1 MMTRRLFFVFLAS
14 LLVCMADAAPVS
26 LSQAKSVAEAFLT
39 NASPAVPGVKRAP
52 ARARLVSASSDQSKY
67 FVFENEAGGFVVV
80 AGDDVAY
87 PILGYSNAP
96 IASGAEMPA
105 SMKAWLEGYASQIQW
120 AIDNGI
126 TPDTSVV
133 NAWKRLAPA
142 RKAVEVVSPL
152 LLTTWNQSPYYNK
165 YCPMDAEKNAQTVVG
180 CVATALAQVLKYWE
194 SPISGYGS
202 YSYEHPTYGTIS
214 ADFENTTYEWANMP
228 YSLTASSTTTQVD
241 AVARLMYHC
250 GVSVQMDYGVE
261 SSGAFTISAQ
271 SNYVHCAEYALETY
285 WGYDQGLKGLQKKD
299 YKYKNAEWL
308 DLIRKELDAARP
320 VIYSGYGAGGGHCF
334 VCDGYDD
341 ANYFHFNWGWG
352 GLYDGFFALD
362 ALAPGTGGI
371 GGGSGDYNDD
381 QQMIIGIKPNAGLS
395 PTTSTDLTLAAPLS
409 MPATTIEPMSD
420 FTVNVQLV
428 NNGSAFAG
436 NVVLALLDA
445 ELELVY
451 RYDMKSS
458 VSIAAGG
465 TANYTFNA
473 TCSEEIP
480 VGVYYVAV
488 EYKPTGQ
495 ADWTQVTSQSYKSYL
510 QMRIQ
515 PSSACNYIPY
525 QTTFETEPI
534 GWVFANASGINSG
547 FVVGGAMKYRGE
559 KALYISPDG
568 GATSGYTQDS
578 PDGYVSL
585 AYKKI
590 YLEKGKYT
598 LTTTLNTNV
607 TYLDSDN
614 DRYCVA
620 ISPASDGKPTPL
632 NKYTTNPKDFIP
644 STNLPLN
651 NTSTSK
657 WSWYAYPMSFAVSQ
671 TGYYY
676 LTYALMANE
685 TASAGQYVAIDNIK
699 ISRELD
705 FNWTYTE
712 TTKGLL
718 IKVNGNFDSYTCRYY
733 SNHNYSSISFKLDAN
748 NEALIPYSK
757 LRDAVHKEN
766 IYYFSITAKCDN
778 NSTEKNGWVTINTD
792 VFPQDTCPLV
802 PYDLTAIEEERGVQM
817 KWRGNSPLY
826 EVKWGTN
833 SYGTTSAS
841 NFISPISD
849 TTYLV
854 TYNPHQNLRKGTH
867 YFFVRGICEN
877 DTSIWRRASV
887 TVKGGCDTCCLKR
900 PEKVYTHNSEQG
912 VELTWQGNASEYQ
925 VVYWPLNVQNYDMYW
940 YKVPED
946 KKQYMSV
953 KDTFCVIPYSNMKEV
968 IYKFQVRAI
977 CDGDTSILSDI
988 VQAYNINF
996 GDEYCIP
1003 FYDFFGKN
1011 TQGTYGSYSSPYS
1024 SKGIIDYGYDRRGNY
1039 GVEGFLAPD
1048 SYTFCDHASHTIMYE
1063 QGQKDANTSNLLST
1077 IPEGEKYSVRLGNDD
1092 NGDGESITYTHK
1104 IDSGYPLIL
1113 LLKYAVVLQD
1123 PSHATEKNPH
1133 FTLEILDENGVALD
1147 PVCWYADFAAD
1158 KNAEGWHTAPNDVV
1172 WKDWTTIGVNLSEL
1186 SQYGDRIIKIRLTTK
1201 DCALGQHFGYA
1212 YFTLSCTTADM
1223 KGMTCGVRPEQFE
1236 VPEGFAYRWYV
1247 MGDESKT
1254 SVCDANVFIVQPN
1267 DTNSYHVDMI
1277 SLENSDCYYTM
1288 NAYTLPRLPRPQA
1301 TFKHTPHDCVN
1312 EVTITNTSYVYKKM
1326 LDGTEMRDGYVVIDS
1341 IFWDLG
1347 EYGQSTELQP
1357 QLIVPNKGDTFN
1369 VSLRVVANGC
1379 SAEEEYTLNI
1389 PAIRDTL
1396 TQAHRYLCKGDTL
1409 LYMGKE
1415 YYTAGVYTDS
1425 LKRTYGCDS
1434 VHILTVEYL
1443 EPEYKY
1449 YYDTICAVE
1458 VPYMFFDQ
1466 LYMQSGIYEEHI
1478 QSTLGCDTIIHQ
1490 LHLLVL
1496 DSLQITIYDG
1506 MEQTRECGQFL
1517 VPYTIQKGTML
1528 GYTIDYSDDANANG
1542 FVDVTN
1548 DTARTTIQV
1557 VVPPTCDAK
1566 TYQATILFHNGD
1578 CPALELPLTFTITL
1592 FDKPESSAEF
1602 VCEPHDCVNQVRII
1616 NKSGVYKYYS
1626 DSIKMLD
1633 PTKAIETYY
1642 WDLGAYGQS
1651 NLPEPELIVPQLGD
1665 TFNVSLTTTY
1675 GSYSHTAEYTLEIP
1689 SILEQNGYIYQYIC
1703 QGETVV
1709 YRGKEYSTPGEYVLD
1724 VVTSSAGCDS
1734 TSYLVIAYLEPEV
1747 VELYDTI
1754 CYNQVPYIFYGQEC
1768 YQTDSYEHVV
1778 NAKAGCDSIMYKLN
1792 LYVREELK
1800 VSLNELS
1807 EICSGDPSFDVSF
1820 TTMQGTIS
1828 GISVRY
1834 SNEAKE
1840 AGFEDATAMM
1850 ENNIFTLDLPQDI
1863 RPDVYMAEVLFD
1875 NHGCEVINLPIAISV
1890 DYSSEVITQRWN
1902 DFLSVRKTAYTYYD
1916 GFTAYQWYCNGNLL
1930 EGETASSLYRPE
1942 GLGQNTYQVE
1952 LIRATDG
1959 VKAMSCPFIPTE
1971 QPNTTTLEVQPT
1983 ITAKGAAV
1991 RVKAPCSGN
2000 LDVIANVGEN
2010 MGNVYLQE
2018 GDNAITVPT
2027 VAGIYILHLTAEDGQ
2042 QYVQKII
2049 VY

>member
-1 MMTRRLFFVFLAS
+1 
-14 LLVCMADAAPVS
+14 
-26 LSQAKSVAEAFLT
+26 
-39 NASPAVPGVKRAP
+39 
-52 ARARLVSASSDQSKY
+52 
-67 FVFENEAGGFVVV
+67 
-80 AGDDVAY
+80 
-87 PILGYSNAP
+87 
-96 IASGAEMPA
+96 
-105 SMKAWLEGYASQIQW
+105 
-120 AIDNGI
+120 
-126 TPDTSVV
+126 
-133 NAWKRLAPA
+133 
-142 RKAVEVVSPL
+142 
-152 LLTTWNQSPYYNK
+152 
-165 YCPMDAEKNAQTVVG
+165 
-180 CVATALAQVLKYWE
+180 
-194 SPISGYGS
+194 
-202 YSYEHPTYGTIS
+202 
-214 ADFENTTYEWANMP
+214 
-228 YSLTASSTTTQVD
+228 
-241 AVARLMYHC
+241 
-250 GVSVQMDYGVE
+250 
-261 SSGAFTISAQ
+261 
-271 SNYVHCAEYALETY
+271 
-285 WGYDQGLKGLQKKD
+285 
-299 YKYKNAEWL
+299 
-308 DLIRKELDAARP
+308 
-320 VIYSGYGAGGGHCF
+320 
-334 VCDGYDD
+334 
-341 ANYFHFNWGWG
+341 
-352 GLYDGFFALD
+352 
-362 ALAPGTGGI
+362 
-371 GGGSGDYNDD
+371 
-381 QQMIIGIKPNAGLS
+381 
-395 PTTSTDLTLAAPLS
+395 
-409 MPATTIEPMSD
+409 
-420 FTVNVQLV
+420 
-428 NNGSAFAG
+428 
-436 NVVLALLDA
+436 
-445 ELELVY
+445 
-451 RYDMKSS
+451 
-458 VSIAAGG
+458 
-465 TANYTFNA
+465 
-473 TCSEEIP
+473 
-480 VGVYYVAV
+480 
-488 EYKPTGQ
+488 
-495 ADWTQVTSQSYKSYL
+495 
-510 QMRIQ
+510 
-515 PSSACNYIPY
+515 
-525 QTTFETEPI
+525 
-534 GWVFANASGINSG
+534 
-547 FVVGGAMKYRGE
+547 
-559 KALYISPDG
+559 
-568 GATSGYTQDS
+568 
-578 PDGYVSL
+578 
-585 AYKKI
+585 
-590 YLEKGKYT
+590 
-598 LTTTLNTNV
+598 
-607 TYLDSDN
+607 
-614 DRYCVA
+614 
-620 ISPASDGKPTPL
+620 
-632 NKYTTNPKDFIP
+632 
-644 STNLPLN
+644 
-651 NTSTSK
+651 
-657 WSWYAYPMSFAVSQ
+657 
-671 TGYYY
+671 
-676 LTYALMANE
+676 
-685 TASAGQYVAIDNIK
+685 
-699 ISRELD
+699 
-705 FNWTYTE
+705 
-712 TTKGLL
+712 
-718 IKVNGNFDSYTCRYY
+718 
-733 SNHNYSSISFKLDAN
+733 
-748 NEALIPYSK
+748 
-757 LRDAVHKEN
+757 
-766 IYYFSITAKCDN
+766 
-778 NSTEKNGWVTINTD
+778 
-792 VFPQDTCPLV
+792 
-802 PYDLTAIEEERGVQM
+802 
-817 KWRGNSPLY
+817 
-826 EVKWGTN
+826 
-833 SYGTTSAS
+833 
-841 NFISPISD
+841 
-849 TTYLV
+849 
-854 TYNPHQNLRKGTH
+854 
-867 YFFVRGICEN
+867 
-877 DTSIWRRASV
+877 
-887 TVKGGCDTCCLKR
+887 
-900 PEKVYTHNSEQG
+900 
-912 VELTWQGNASEYQ
+912 
-925 VVYWPLNVQNYDMYW
+925 
-940 YKVPED
+940 
-946 KKQYMSV
+946 
-953 KDTFCVIPYSNMKEV
+953 
-968 IYKFQVRAI
+968 
-977 CDGDTSILSDI
+977 
-988 VQAYNINF
+988 
-996 GDEYCIP
+996 
-1003 FYDFFGKN
+1003 
-1011 TQGTYGSYSSPYS
+1011 
-1024 SKGIIDYGYDRRGNY
+1024 
-1039 GVEGFLAPD
+1039 
-1048 SYTFCDHASHTIMYE
+1048 
-1063 QGQKDANTSNLLST
+1063 
-1077 IPEGEKYSVRLGNDD
+1077 
-1092 NGDGESITYTHK
+1092 
-1104 IDSGYPLIL
+1104 
-1113 LLKYAVVLQD
+1113 
-1123 PSHATEKNPH
+1123 
-1133 FTLEILDENGVALD
+1133 
-1147 PVCWYADFAAD
+1147 
-1158 KNAEGWHTAPNDVV
+1158 
-1172 WKDWTTIGVNLSEL
+1172 
-1186 SQYGDRIIKIRLTTK
+1186 
-1201 DCALGQHFGYA
+1201 
-1212 YFTLSCTTADM
+1212 M

-1369 VSLRVVANGC
+1369 ISLRVVANGC

-1425 LKRTYGCDS
+1425 LNRTYGCDS

-1466 LYMQSGIYEEHI
+1466 PYMQSGIYEEHI

-1557 VVPPTCDAK
+1557 VVPPTCAAK

-1602 VCEPHDCVNQVRII
+1602 VREPHDCVNQVRII